1 MPSEMPLETK
11 EFLTAWHAAIAARD
25 INGLSEHISE
35 DAVFRSPA
43 FWTPKSGKP
52 VLLAVLWAA
61 SEMLED
67 FSYSKE
73 WIDGHEV
80 LLEFDATV
88 GGKSVK
94 GIDRFWLDDQGR
106 ITQMEVMVRP
116 LNGLAALAEGM
127 AQKLGLAADESSA
140 P

>member
-1 MPSEMPLETK
+1 MPPEMPPETRK
-11 EFLTAWHAAIAARD
+11 FLTAWHAAIEAKD
-25 INGLSEHISE
+25 INGLAEYITDE
-35 DAVFRSPA
+35 AVFRSPA

-52 VLLAVLWAA
+52 TLLAVLWAA

-73 WIDGHEV
+73 WVDGHEV

-88 GGKSVK
+88 DGKSVK
-94 GIDRFWLDDQGR
+94 GIDRFWLDEKGR

-116 LNGLAALAEGM
+116 LNSLTALAEGM
-127 AQKLGLAADESSA
+127 AKKLGLVSDESST

>member
-1 MPSEMPLETK
+1 MPQETPPETK
-11 EFLTAWHAAIAARD
+11 KFLAAWHTAIAAKD
-25 INGLSEHISE
+25 INGLAEYISDE
-35 DAVFRSPA
+35 AVFRSPA

-61 SEMLED
+61 SELLED

-73 WIDGHEV
+73 WVDGHEV

-94 GIDRFWLDDQGR
+94 GIDRFWLDDEGR
-106 ITQMEVMVRP
+106 ISQMEVMIRP
-116 LNGLAALAEGM
+116 LNGLMALAEGM
-127 AQKLGLAADESSA
+127 GQKLGLATDEGSS